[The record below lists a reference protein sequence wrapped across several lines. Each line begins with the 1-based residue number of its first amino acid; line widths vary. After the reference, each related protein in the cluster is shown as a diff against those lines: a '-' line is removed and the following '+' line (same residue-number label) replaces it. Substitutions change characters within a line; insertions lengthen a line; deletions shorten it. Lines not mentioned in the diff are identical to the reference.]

1 MDINN
6 YSFTSEGFGVD
17 NVRTMADVVELSG
30 RGYIRLTLEQWGS
43 DKNALNYVLSG
54 YWNGVD
60 VDATIT
66 ADNSRG
72 WETLRHS
79 YEIAARLYNSLVD
92 DSEVIPLF

>member
-6 YSFTSEGFGVD
+6 YSYTAEGFSVG
-17 NVRTMADVVELSG
+17 NVRTIADITELES
-30 RGYIRLTLEQWGS
+30 RGYIRLSLEQWGS

-60 VDATIT
+60 IDATIT

-79 YEIAARLYNSLVD
+79 YEIAARLYNSLVGD
-92 DSEVIPLF
+92 NEIIPLF

>member
-6 YSFTSEGFGVD
+6 YSYTNEGFGVD
-17 NVRTMADVVELSG
+17 NVSIIADVVELEG
-30 RGYIRLTLEQWGS
+30 RGFLRLSLEQWGS
-43 DKNALNYVLSG
+43 DKNDLNYVLSG
-54 YWNGVD
+54 YWNGAEI
-60 VDATIT
+60 DASIS

-92 DSEVIPLF
+92 DPEIIPLF

>member
-6 YSFTSEGFGVD
+6 YSRTAESFGVD
-17 NVRTMADVVELSG
+17 NVRPIADIIELED

-43 DKNALNYVLSG
+43 DRNALYYVVSG
-54 YWNGVD
+54 YWQGVD

-79 YEIAARLYNSLVD
+79 YEIAAKIYNSLVD
-92 DSEVIPLF
+92 SDEAIPLF